1 MVKLQVYIAADCWSC
16 EETERIVEDVE
27 THYPEVEVEVLDMT
41 DGEQPDDV
49 FAVPTY
55 RLNGRIVSLGNPTR
69 VELYEKLELEQAN
82 VRA

>member
-16 EETERIVEDVE
+16 EETERIVDDVE
-27 THYPEVEVEVLDMT
+27 SHYPEVVIEVLDLT
-41 DGEQPDDV
+41 NSEHPEDV

-69 VELYEKLELEQAN
+69 TELYQMLESEQAK
-82 VRA
+82 VQA